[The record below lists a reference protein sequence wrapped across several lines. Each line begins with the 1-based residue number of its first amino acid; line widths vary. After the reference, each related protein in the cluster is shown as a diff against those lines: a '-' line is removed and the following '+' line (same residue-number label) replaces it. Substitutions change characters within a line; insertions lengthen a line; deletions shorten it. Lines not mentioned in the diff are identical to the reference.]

1 MKPDDLDPWLVD
13 DDAIVPSS
21 GFTASVM
28 EAVEREASMP
38 PAIPFPW
45 KRALPGL
52 AALVVALLAT
62 VAGIT
67 LFGVWQCPM
76 TAVPPDGGSGD
87 VHGRTD
93 RLDCGSGDVDV
104 GVVGVVLAADP
115 RLTAAIGTRHVSVST
130 VRLIDSFTS

>member
-45 KRALPGL
+45 TRALPGL
-52 AALVVALLAT
+52 ASLVVALLAT
-62 VAGIT
+62 VGSAA
-67 LFGVWQCPM
+67 LFGVWQSDDAVRPLVDQM
-76 TAVPPDGGSGD
+76 TSMGGQIGWITAAVML
-87 VHGRTD
+87 T
-93 RLDCGSGDVDV
+93 
-104 GVVGVVLAADP
+104 LASLAWSW
-115 RLTAAIGTRHVSVST
+115 RLTRG
-130 VRLIDSFTS
+130 

>member
-1 MKPDDLDPWLVD
+1 MKPDELDSWLVD

-52 AALVVALLAT
+52 ASLAVALLAA
-62 VAGIT
+62 VGGAT
-67 LFGVWQCPM
+67 LFGVWPSDNVVRPM
-76 TAVPPDGGSGD
+76 VDQATSMGGEIGWIAAAVML
-87 VHGRTD
+87 T
-93 RLDCGSGDVDV
+93 
-104 GVVGVVLAADP
+104 LASLAWSW
-115 RLTAAIGTRHVSVST
+115 RLTRG
-130 VRLIDSFTS
+130 

>member
-62 VAGIT
+62 VAGVT
-67 LFGVWQCPM
+67 LFGVWQADDAVHPM
-76 TAVPPDGGSGD
+76 VDQVTSMGGQIGWIAAALML
-87 VHGRTD
+87 T
-93 RLDCGSGDVDV
+93 
-104 GVVGVVLAADP
+104 LASLAWSW
-115 RLTAAIGTRHVSVST
+115 RLTRG
-130 VRLIDSFTS
+130 

>member
-52 AALVVALLAT
+52 AVARRGSARDRGR
-62 VAGIT
+62 APRSSESGS
-67 LFGVWQCPM
+67 PM
-76 TAVPPDGGSGD
+76 TQYA
-87 VHGRTD
+87 RWWI
-93 RLDCGSGDVDV
+93 R
-104 GVVGVVLAADP
+104 
-115 RLTAAIGTRHVSVST
+115 
-130 VRLIDSFTS
+130 

>member
-45 KRALPGL
+45 TRALPGL

-62 VAGIT
+62 VWGVTFFGAWQFDDVARPMVDQVTSTDGQIGWIAAALMLT
-67 LFGVWQCPM
+67 L
-76 TAVPPDGGSGD
+76 AS
-87 VHGRTD
+87 
-93 RLDCGSGDVDV
+93 
-104 GVVGVVLAADP
+104 LAWSW
-115 RLTAAIGTRHVSVST
+115 RLTRG
-130 VRLIDSFTS
+130 

>member
-52 AALVVALLAT
+52 AALAVALLAT
-62 VAGIT
+62 VWGVT
-67 LFGVWQCPM
+67 FFGGWRSDDVVRPM
-76 TAVPPDGGSGD
+76 VDQVTSPDGQIGWISAALML
-87 VHGRTD
+87 T
-93 RLDCGSGDVDV
+93 
-104 GVVGVVLAADP
+104 LASLAWSW
-115 RLTAAIGTRHVSVST
+115 RLTRG
-130 VRLIDSFTS
+130 